1 MKTKKLFLMAAML
14 LMGVCMFAQIN
25 TPHKADVNGD
35 GDVDVA
41 DMVGVMD
48 IIKNLGHPDGE
59 YKYYLGVVTEEQL
72 TNPETLQE
80 IVNSQIQNSTT
91 TYKGKPSALDLVQ
104 GYNLWIYD
112 SKMGQP
118 DVTDQNGFKYSPYTV
133 EDLGISNPEGYT
145 VGVYESS
152 SYTVNVRWLTPHST
166 SYWDAGFEYSEGDVD
181 NNGVVN
187 EEDLNVVKEN
197 MKVASTLEGVK
208 YGWFFL
214 TEDKVN
220 ELWDNN
226 NNNRL
231 SEWVE
236 EQMSH
241 LNGVYTCL
249 PSKLYVPKTGEKGYY
264 FWIYPTSLGIVE
276 KITDRNETGLSFF
289 TASDLSI
296 TPPQGYG
303 VFLFDSSLSSFF
315 KIIWNNTLII

>member
-1 MKTKKLFLMAAML
+1 MKKKKLFLMAAML
-14 LMGVCMFAQIN
+14 LMSVCMFAQIN
-25 TPHKADVNGD
+25 TPQKADVNGD

-48 IIKNLGHPDGE
+48 IMKNLGHPDGE
-59 YKYYLGVVTEEQL
+59 YKYYQGVVTEEQL

-91 TYKGKPSALDLVQ
+91 TYKGKPSALDFVE

-118 DVTDQNGFKYSPYTV
+118 DVMDQNGFKYSPFTV

-145 VGVYESS
+145 VGVYSS
-152 SYTVNVRWLTPHST
+152 GPHTVNVRWLTPHST
-166 SYWDAGFEYSEGDVD
+166 SYWDAGFEYSEGDLD

-187 EEDLNVVKEN
+187 EEDLNIVKEN
-197 MKVASTLEGVK
+197 MKVFSTLEGVK

-220 ELWDNN
+220 ELYG
-226 NNNRL
+226 NNRL

-241 LNGVYTCL
+241 LNGVYTCR
-249 PSKLYVPKTGEKGYY
+249 PSKLHVPETGENGYY

-276 KITDRNETGLSFF
+276 KITDRNGTSFGYF
-289 TASDLSI
+289 PASELSI

-303 VFLFDSSLSSFF
+303 VFALQSIPSSYF
-315 KIIWNNTLII
+315 KIVWK

>member
-1 MKTKKLFLMAAML
+1 MKKKKLFLMAAML
-14 LMGVCMFAQIN
+14 LMSVCMFAQIN
-25 TPHKADVNGD
+25 TPQKADVNGD
-35 GDVDVA
+35 GDVNVA

-48 IIKNLGHPDGE
+48 IMKNLGHPDGE

-91 TYKGKPSALDLVQ
+91 TYKGKPSALDLVE

-118 DVTDQNGFKYSPYTV
+118 DVMDQNGFKCSPFTV

-145 VGVYESS
+145 VGVYWSS

-187 EEDLNVVKEN
+187 EEDLNIVKED

-220 ELWDNN
+220 ELYG
-226 NNNRL
+226 NNRF

-236 EQMSH
+236 EQMSY
-241 LNGVYTCL
+241 LNGVYTCR
-249 PSKLYVPKTGEKGYY
+249 PSKLHVPKTGENGYY

-276 KITDRNETGLSFF
+276 NITSKNGTPVGYY

-303 VFLFDSSLSSFF
+303 VFLLDNSNPPSFY
-315 KIIWNNTLII
+315 KIVWK